1 VVSPLLLTVP
11 LGFLLEEEEDWGQ
24 PEYVSLPALL
34 PTMALLTPDGTMGI
48 AKVSSSD
55 VVRTKFLMSCEK
67 TIDFLLFMP
76 IVFD

>member
-1 VVSPLLLTVP
+1 
-11 LGFLLEEEEDWGQ
+11 
-24 PEYVSLPALL
+24 
-34 PTMALLTPDGTMGI
+34 MGI